1 MADDDEPAWL
11 TEVYAVFKG
20 ARKRDYL
27 VLDEGAP
34 QTLKQRHTADRV
46 TPHPPVLQIQPSRE
60 NRLSSA
66 TWAFC
71 LCSTSSAA
79 GASTAQSSLSFRK

>member
-27 VLDEGAP
+27 VLDEGDRA
-34 QTLKQRHTADRV
+34 RAHGEHT
-46 TPHPPVLQIQPSRE
+46 HS
-60 NRLSSA
+60 
-66 TWAFC
+66 
-71 LCSTSSAA
+71 
-79 GASTAQSSLSFRK
+79 